1 MLRSMAMNRRRVSG
15 LSLFWTISL
24 SSIVALTLTIIP
36 TPQAVFYFWPDWMA
50 LIVVYWALM
59 VPDRIGPW
67 VGFAIGTLLEVL
79 FVRNFGVLGFGL
91 AMLAFTVNRGHLQ
104 LQVLSVCP
112 QMVVVG
118 LLIGVFKL
126 TTGWLYGLTSDFT
139 ITTEYWYSLIGCM
152 LAWPFVFILLQ
163 ELRRSTRIT

>member
-1 MLRSMAMNRRRVSG
+1 MLRSAIMNRRTTSG
-15 LSLFWTISL
+15 FSLFWSIAL

-36 TPQAVFYFWPDWMA
+36 TPQAIFYFWPDWMA

-91 AMLAFTVNRGHLQ
+91 AMLAFTVNRAHLQ
-104 LQVLSVCP
+104 LQVLPIGP

-118 LLIGVFKL
+118 LFIGLFKL

-163 ELRRSTRIT
+163 ELSRPTRTA